1 MEANCW
7 NYLCSQPL
15 SAFRIVY
22 SRSNRAWGAGSQHC
36 QGPSPCIYHPV
47 SPIGALFFRFDA
59 RPPWHLA
66 KLPTNYLLTFWN
78 PVCKLCTLRRWELS
92 RPRWFLPCIFR
103 GLLLAGTDDGSVF
116 WSQRASS
123 SENT

>member
-22 SRSNRAWGAGSQHC
+22 SRSNRAWGAESQPCHGS
-36 QGPSPCIYHPV
+36 SPCIYHPV

-59 RPPWHLA
+59 RPLA
-66 KLPTNYLLTFWN
+66 SGKVTNKLPVDFLEPCVQTVHTAERGA
-78 PVCKLCTLRRWELS
+78 VAS
-92 RPRWFLPCIFR
+92 PRWYLPCFFR
-103 GLLLAGTDDGSVF
+103 GLLLAGTDDGPF
-116 WSQRASS
+116 PGPNGRS